1 MKKTTNVA
9 EGVLGTIKVNGRDA
23 TIVRLA
29 PINGKP
35 VLALRIAGVPSDELV
50 DALKDAGASGEDLC
64 GWRFSS
70 EEAEADLL
78 DALKAAGLSYETW
91 LAEYDPYDGIV
102 LTLREEAA

>member
-1 MKKTTNVA
+1 MKEKNIA
-9 EGVLGTIKVNGRDA
+9 EVILGKIKVNGCDA
-23 TIVRLA
+23 TIVRLE

-64 GWRFSS
+64 GWRFSP

-78 DALKAAGLSYETW
+78 DALKAAGLSHETW
-91 LAEYDPYDGIV
+91 LAEYDPDGGIV
-102 LTLREEAA
+102 LSLREEVA